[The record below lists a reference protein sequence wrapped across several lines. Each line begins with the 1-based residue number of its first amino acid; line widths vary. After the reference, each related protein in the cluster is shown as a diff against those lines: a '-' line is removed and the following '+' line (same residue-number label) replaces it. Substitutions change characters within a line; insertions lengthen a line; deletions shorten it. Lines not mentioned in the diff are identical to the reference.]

1 VTTAINPSP
10 GVTPPADIAHMTIT
24 TAQINPYPGD
34 APPVV
39 VERHAL
45 PPVPAATGKEFYER
59 DVYATVT
66 VGEIRAEVLR
76 FLYWDP
82 RDKATRVDVV
92 FEVRIDGD
100 DLPETCG
107 FSQVCAYDSNTLS
120 RLAAVCQAAG
130 ALLDEVT
137 R

>member
-1 VTTAINPSP
+1 MTTA
-10 GVTPPADIAHMTIT
+10 

-45 PPVPAATGKEFYER
+45 PPVPAATGKEFYES

-66 VGEIRAEVLR
+66 AGEIRAEVLR

-82 RDKATRVDVV
+82 RDKATDVDVA

-120 RLAAVCQAAG
+120 RLAAVCRAAG
-130 ALLDEVT
+130 ALLDEVA